1 MGIDGVELGVL
12 QSQGLRSGDKS
23 KKITITTTII
33 IMVMMILITTTNQ
46 NKKTNHQEMG
56 EIPEITS
63 FPGRKKKITKCQIR
77 GSILKVI
84 NKQTNKQT
92 KKLLN
97 KEQQL
102 FPIS

>member
-33 IMVMMILITTTNQ
+33 IMVMMIIIATTTNQ
-46 NKKTNHQEMG
+46 NKKPNHQEMG

-63 FPGRKKKITKCQIR
+63 FPGRKKKINV
-77 GSILKVI
+77 S
-84 NKQTNKQT
+84 N
-92 KKLLN
+92 
-97 KEQQL
+97 
-102 FPIS
+102 